1 MTDYTALAK
10 EALQQPVF
18 PDPPHE
24 RDGGD
29 DWGSARQVDAQNE
42 FTDAV
47 IALLT
52 PEEIAAYDDYCLKAT
67 VKEIIEEGLRL
78 VALKTGQP
86 VG

>member
-1 MTDYTALAK
+1 MPDYKALAK
-10 EALQQPVF
+10 EALPQQVF

-29 DWGSARQVDAQNE
+29 DSGSKRQIDAQNE

-47 IALLT
+47 IDLLT
-52 PEEIAAYDDYCLKAT
+52 TEEANAYDDYCLKAT
-67 VKEIIEEGLRL
+67 VEEIVEEGLRL

-86 VG
+86 VT

>member
-1 MTDYTALAK
+1 MTDYKALAK
-10 EALQQPVF
+10 EAMPQQVF

-29 DWGSARQVDAQNE
+29 DLGSKRQVDAQVE

-47 IALLT
+47 SELLT
-52 PEEIAAYDDYCLKAT
+52 REEIKTFDDYCENAT
-67 VKEIIEEGLRL
+67 VEEIIAEGLRL

-86 VG
+86 VS